1 MPELLNKHSESVKS
15 ERKEEI
21 RQMVTE
27 INSSI
32 SEPIDDKI
40 EELKEI
46 TLDQG
51 VDIKRIQDKVN
62 LINDA

>member
-1 MPELLNKHSESVKS
+1 MPELLSKHSESVKS
-15 ERKEEI
+15 ERTAEI
-21 RQMVTE
+21 KQMVTE

-32 SEPIDDKI
+32 TEPIDDKI

-51 VDIKRIQDKVN
+51 VDIKRIQDKVD